1 MEINHWNGKKWYAY
15 GTSITSVRQGR
26 YVPFLQNLSGM
37 EVKNFGIPGGG
48 ITNLGGHS
56 RAQVMGAIM
65 TLDDGKAEAD
75 LITLEVGANEGGPL
89 GDEYDCT
96 DESFA
101 GCLNLCIRYLQ
112 ANTDAQIVVF
122 PSVAGKFSPTEAKAY
137 YERVDKI
144 RRVCEINRVY
154 YLGVG
159 SGLGYARISK
169 NDEYTVDNIHQS
181 YLGGYNLAQFIWSKL
196 KDIPLWYTDIPEED
210 RKLP

>member
-1 MEINHWNGKKWYAY
+1 METNHWNGKKWYAY

-26 YVPFLQNLSGM
+26 YVPFLQKLSGM
-37 EVKNFGIPGGG
+37 EVKNLGIPGGG

-56 RAQVMGAIM
+56 RAEVMGAIM

-75 LITLEVGANEGGPL
+75 LITLEVCANEGGPL
-89 GDEYDCT
+89 GDKYDTT

-101 GCLNLCIRYLQ
+101 GCLNICIRYLQ
-112 ANTDAQIVVF
+112 ANTNAQIVVF
-122 PSVAGKFSPTEAKAY
+122 PSVARTSEPSETRLY
-137 YERVDKI
+137 YDRVDKI
-144 RRVCEINRVY
+144 REVCEINRVY

-169 NDEYTVDNIHQS
+169 NGLYTEDVIHQT

-196 KDIPLWYTDIPEED
+196 KDIPLWYSEIPAED
-210 RKLP
+210 RFLP